1 MQTDRPSFSAAA
13 ALVPVRSLQ
22 LEAGGKRTSGSSERK
37 LEWGQ
42 VLLRYGMSSRVEL
55 RLGLNSY
62 SVIDSASGE
71 SDGIEDT
78 LLAAKLGLRGA
89 ADGALPAVSL
99 LPALSIPSGHS
110 DVSNDATLPSLTLL
124 LDWSLGGPFSLT
136 SNLGWGRVRFAKE
149 DYSRLSASALLGV
162 ELTGRLSGFAEAY
175 VFNREVPAGR
185 STSYVD
191 AGLVYEIGRT
201 FTLDASIGAGVD
213 GTDTDY
219 FFGVGLGKR
228 W

>member
-22 LEAGGKRTSGSSERK
+22 LEAGGKRTSGTGERK

-42 VLLRYGMSSRVEL
+42 VLLRYGFSPGAEL

-62 SVIDSASGE
+62 SAIDTASGE

-78 LLAAKLGLRGA
+78 TLAAKLRIRGA
-89 ADGALPAVSL
+89 ADGAMPAISL

-124 LDWSLGGPFSLT
+124 LDWSLGGPFSLS
-136 SNLGWGRVRFAKE
+136 SNLGWGRARFAE
-149 DYSRLSASALLGV
+149 EGYSRLSASALLGI
-162 ELTGRLSGFAEAY
+162 ELTGRLNGFAEVY
-175 VFNREVPAGR
+175 VFDREVPAGG
-185 STSYVD
+185 STSYID
-191 AGLVYEIGRT
+191 AGLVCEIGRS
-201 FTLDASIGAGVD
+201 FTLDASVGAGVD